1 MLLDTLFTNPAIF
14 FVTAIALVLSIGI
27 HEFAHVLSAYLQG
40 DSTGQR
46 MGRLTINPINH
57 IEPWGMVAMLFAG
70 IGWGRPA
77 PFNPANLR
85 FRRWGTFLV
94 AIAGPLANVVF
105 VVLFGYAAILLQ
117 PSFGSTNLMI
127 IFFSTMA
134 VLNASLAVF
143 NLLPIPPLDG
153 SRVLSVILGVNHPL
167 VLWLERYGFILLIA
181 LLFLGRGL
189 IGAWISSGVSIL
201 FTLVGLK

>member
-14 FVTAIALVLSIGI
+14 LVTAIALVLSIGI

-57 IEPWGMVAMLFAG
+57 IEPWGMVAMLLAG

-189 IGAWISSGVSIL
+189 IGAWISGGVSIL

>member
-57 IEPWGMVAMLFAG
+57 IEPWGMVAMLLAG

-153 SRVLSVILGVNHPL
+153 SRVLSVILGVNHP
-167 VLWLERYGFILLIA
+167 VVQWLERYGFILLIA

-189 IGAWISSGVSIL
+189 IGAWISGGVSIL